1 MNRKQFY
8 RKIEVKIEVKIA
20 ISFLM
25 EHTYQY
31 AWVIPLLPLPV
42 IMSMGFGLI
51 LIPTATKNLRRIWAF
66 PSVLLLSIAMVF
78 SVQLSIQQ
86 INGSSI
92 YQYLWSWT
100 VNNDFSL
107 EFGYLIDPLTSI
119 MLILITTVGILVLI
133 YSDGYMSHDE
143 GYLRFFVYISFFNT
157 SMLGLVT
164 SSNLMQIFFWELV
177 GMCSSF
183 ARTHLD
189 ET

>member
-1 MNRKQFY
+1 
-8 RKIEVKIEVKIA
+8 
-20 ISFLM
+20 M

-42 IMSMGFGLI
+42 IMSMGFGLF

-66 PSVLLLSIAMVF
+66 PSILLLSIALVF
-78 SVQLSIQQ
+78 SVHLSIQQ

-100 VNNDFSL
+100 INNDFSL

-133 YSDGYMSHDE
+133 YSDDYMSHDE
-143 GYLRFFVYISFFNT
+143 GYNRHYK
-157 SMLGLVT
+157 
-164 SSNLMQIFFWELV
+164 
-177 GMCSSF
+177 
-183 ARTHLD
+183 
-189 ET
+189 

>member
-1 MNRKQFY
+1 MLWN
-8 RKIEVKIEVKIA
+8 
-20 ISFLM
+20 
-25 EHTYQY
+25 T
-31 AWVIPLLPLPV
+31 LPV
-42 IMSMGFGLI
+42 ILTVRRSATTVSKAFPKMKFLSDTRI
-51 LIPTATKNLRRIWAF
+51 IPTATKNLRRIWAF

-157 SMLGLVT
+157 S
-164 SSNLMQIFFWELV
+164 NLIFI
-177 GMCSSF
+177 
-183 ARTHLD
+183 
-189 ET
+189 